1 MEVVKHF
8 QQVPNEKTW
17 MTSEVKA
24 LIRKRNTPF
33 KSGDLY
39 SSARA
44 DLRRDE
50 RAYTGLQGDRRG
62 NDPQPIYING
72 DPVERVHSFKNL
84 GILISDD
91 LTWTANTN
99 ANIKKATQR
108 LHFLRILR
116 KNSLNSVFTAPVKGV
131 YFFTFTTYS
140 WVAEADIGVKLMK
153 NNEEVLLVW
162 EWQDKGD
169 NEDYASNS
177 VLLELEVD
185 DKVYMRL
192 PKGYQVA
199 ASKNSNIH
207 TFSGFLLYPF
217 HNSEDQSREVA
228 FTAAL
233 QPSSPDDSGF
243 GRIGPFGTEIT
254 LEYGKVL
261 TNVGRAYDSNIGVFT
276 APVKGVYFFT
286 FTTYSW
292 VREEVIGVKLM
303 KNNEEVLLVW
313 EWQDKGDNEDYAS
326 NSVLLELE
334 VDDKVYMRL
343 PKGYQVAASKNSNI
357 HTFSGFLLYPFHDSE
372 DQSREVAFTAA
383 LQPSSWDNGGFGR
396 IGPFDI
402 EITLVHGKALTNVG
416 GAYDSNIG
424 VFTAPVKGVYFFTFT
439 TYSWV
444 AEADIGVKLMKN
456 NEEVLLVWE
465 WQDKGDNEDY
475 ASNSVLLELEVGD
488 RVYMRLPKGY
498 QVAASIKSNIHT
510 FSGFLLY
517 STPTSTPQ

>member
-1 MEVVKHF
+1 MRTLTILLAF
-8 QQVPNEKTW
+8 
-17 MTSEVKA
+17 
-24 LIRKRNTPF
+24 
-33 KSGDLY
+33 LY
-39 SSARA
+39 SCTAQLALLTEELITAKEEVAFTAALQPSSWDNSGFGKIGPFDTEITLEHGNVLTNVGRTY
-44 DLRRDE
+44 DST
-50 RAYTGLQGDRRG
+50 TG
-62 NDPQPIYING
+62 
-72 DPVERVHSFKNL
+72 
-84 GILISDD
+84 
-91 LTWTANTN
+91 
-99 ANIKKATQR
+99 
-108 LHFLRILR
+108 
-116 KNSLNSVFTAPVKGV
+116 VFTAPVKGV

-177 VLLELEVD
+177 VLLKLEVG

-292 VREEVIGVKLM
+292 VKEEDIGVKLM

-326 NSVLLELE
+326 NSVLLKLE
-334 VDDKVYMRL
+334 VGDKVYMRL

-383 LQPSSWDNGGFGR
+383 LQPSSWDDSGFGR
-396 IGPFDI
+396 IGPFDS